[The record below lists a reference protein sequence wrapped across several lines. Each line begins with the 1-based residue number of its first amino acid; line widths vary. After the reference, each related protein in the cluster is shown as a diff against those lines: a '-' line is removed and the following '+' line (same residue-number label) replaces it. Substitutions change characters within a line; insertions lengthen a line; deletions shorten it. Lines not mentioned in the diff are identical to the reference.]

1 MSELLRDLDFYEDEY
16 HQFQRDVH
24 VLIKGTLEAST
35 RYLDAQVPID
45 LAQIKAAIDK
55 SHDTEHQHYLVDEH
69 VEVLETNSQQERF
82 LRNMALVALASRLT
96 HALRT
101 MSRSAESFSPRR
113 KRYGSKNMSEF
124 SRLWVEYAERFG
136 IDFSANADRVEFVET
151 MREVRNQIV
160 HDGAEANTFKPND
173 EIDWHAD
180 VVAYLDCSFSEKYPS
195 YVSGDE
201 VSVSR
206 EQLDKAI
213 EASVNLVGWL
223 ANELRTRE
231 LASIGKAKGTSL

>member
-1 MSELLRDLDFYEDEY
+1 MNALLHDIDSYDDEY
-16 HQFQRDVH
+16 HQFQWDVH
-24 VLIKGTLEAST
+24 VLIRGTLHASV
-35 RYLDAQVPID
+35 RYLDAQIGTY
-45 LAQIKAAIDK
+45 LADIEAAIDK
-55 SHDTEHQHYLVDEH
+55 SQDTEHQQYLVDEH
-69 VEVLETNSQQERF
+69 VDVLETNSRQERF

-101 MSRSAESFSPRR
+101 MSRSAESFSPRQ
-113 KRYGSKNMSEF
+113 KRYGKSSMSEF
-124 SRLWVEYAERFG
+124 GRLWLEYTERFG
-136 IDFSANADRVEFVET
+136 IDFRANVDRIQFVET

-160 HDGAEANTFKPND
+160 HDGGEANTFKPND

-180 VVAYLDCSFSEKYPS
+180 VVAYLDCSFSEKYPD

-206 EQLDKAI
+206 EQLEMAV

-223 ANELRTRE
+223 AKELRTRE
-231 LASIGKAKGTSL
+231 LASIRKAK